1 MNISYNYEIKRVDE
15 EFKVMDV
22 EYTSVGLSSVTVSAR
37 LPFTGE
43 SVADVVDAFAPFGI
57 WAMESATYDVPAVG
71 VTGSKVSATV
81 DTKTEEILTLESAKD
96 AKVKEIAE
104 WRKSAIETPFRSGD
118 YLVAADQKTL
128 NTLNSI
134 KANLS
139 SGVYSSVNFRFE
151 DGEFASLSLTNIDA
165 IIADV
170 SLLMQSIFDDEKL
183 KIEFINSLSSI
194 EEVSAYNP
202 ALLPS
207 VVI

>member
-1 MNISYNYEIKRVDE
+1 MNISYSYEIKRVDV

-22 EYTSVGLSSVTVSAR
+22 EYASDGLSTVTVSAR

-43 SVADVVDAFAPFGI
+43 NVADVVDAFAPFGI
-57 WAMESATYDVPAVG
+57 WAMESATYDAPIVG
-71 VTGSKVSATV
+71 TSGSKAAVTI

-104 WRKSAIETPFRSGD
+104 WRKSALEIPFRSGD

-134 KANLS
+134 KSNLDRS
-139 SGVYSSVNFRFE
+139 VYSEVSFRLESGDFIALSSVNI
-151 DGEFASLSLTNIDA
+151 DGLIT
-165 IIADV
+165 DV
-170 SLLMQSIFDDEKL
+170 SLRMQSIFDDEKL
-183 KIEFINSLSSI
+183 KIEFVNSLSSI
-194 EEVSAYNP
+194 EDVSAYNP
-202 ALLPS
+202 VLLPS